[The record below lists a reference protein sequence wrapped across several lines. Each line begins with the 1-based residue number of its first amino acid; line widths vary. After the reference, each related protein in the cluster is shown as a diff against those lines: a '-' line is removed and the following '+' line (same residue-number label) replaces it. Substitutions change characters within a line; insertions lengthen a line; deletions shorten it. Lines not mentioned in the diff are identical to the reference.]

1 MSRFATT
8 GIPGDDEVLFLPLG
22 GAGEIG
28 MNLNLYGHA
37 GKWLMVDCGITF
49 DDGSTP
55 GIDVIM
61 PDPAFILEN
70 RDNLIGLI
78 LTHAHEDHLG
88 ALPYMWDQL
97 ECPVYATPFT
107 AAVLRRK
114 LGETEFGSRVPVIE
128 IPMSG
133 TVELAPFSVKLIT
146 LTHSIPE
153 PNALIISTA
162 AGDIMHTGDWKL
174 DPDPLVGPSTDEK
187 ALIEAGEKGILAMVC
202 DSTNAM
208 SPGKS
213 GSEGDVRDALT
224 DVVMTATGRVAVA
237 CFASNVARVE
247 SAAKAAEV
255 AGRHPVLVGRSLHR
269 MVEAAKST
277 GYLQDVPPFLPDDA
291 AATLPP
297 EKVLLICTG
306 SQGEPRAALTRIAR
320 NDHPTVSLDEG
331 DTVIFSSR
339 EIPGNEVGIGQ
350 LQNRLSELGIRIVT
364 SRDADIHTSGH
375 PNRDELTQMYQWI
388 RPTIAIPVHG
398 EYRHLSAHADLART
412 CQVPFVHPGRNGD
425 VLSLTSN
432 GVAVADEV
440 YTGRLA
446 YDGKR
451 LTPINGD
458 AIRERKRMIW
468 NGCAVVSL
476 VMEGKD
482 LVSDAEV
489 TAFGLFEEDEEV
501 EMLDLA
507 AEAAESAIDRLNG
520 KRAADDDSVSEAVR
534 VAVRRCL
541 QGLTGKKP
549 PVTVHLHRL

>member
-1 MSRFATT
+1 MSKFAST

-61 PDPAFILEN
+61 PDPTFIEEN
-70 RDNLIGLI
+70 RDNLIGLV

-88 ALPYMWDQL
+88 ALPYMWDRF

-114 LGETEFGSRVPVIE
+114 LAETDFGDRVPVIE

-133 TVELAPFSVKLIT
+133 SVDLDPFKVQLIT

-153 PNALIISTA
+153 PNALIISTP

-187 ALIEAGEKGILAMVC
+187 ALIEAGEKGVLAMVC

-213 GSEGDVRDALT
+213 GSEGDVRDALI
-224 DVVMTATGRVAVA
+224 DVVMNATGRVAVA

-247 SAAKAAEV
+247 SAAKAAEA

-277 GYLQDVPPFLPDDA
+277 GYLKDLPPFLPDDEA
-291 AATLPP
+291 ASLPRD
-297 EKVLLICTG
+297 KVLLICTG

-320 NDHPTVSLDEG
+320 QDHPFVSLDEG

-339 EIPGNEVGIGQ
+339 EIPGNEVGIGR
-350 LQNRLSELGIRIVT
+350 LQNRLSELGVHIVT

-375 PNRDELTQMYQWI
+375 PNRDELAQMYQWI
-388 RPTIAIPVHG
+388 RPKIAIPVHG
-398 EYRHLSAHADLART
+398 EYRHLSAHADLAHS
-412 CQVPFVHPGRNGD
+412 CQVPHVHPGRNGD
-425 VLSLTSN
+425 VLSLTAG
-432 GVAVADEV
+432 GVAVVDEV

-446 YDGKR
+446 FDGKR
-451 LTPINGD
+451 LTPIDGD

-468 NGCAVVSL
+468 NGCAVVSI
-476 VMEGKD
+476 VMDGKEI
-482 LVSDAEV
+482 VSDAEV
-489 TAFGLFEEDEEV
+489 TAFGLFEEAEED

-507 AEAAESAIDRLNG
+507 AEAAETAVERLSG
-520 KRAADDDSVSEAVR
+520 KLAADDDTVSETVR